1 MKVELTMK
9 EIWHNHSLRH
19 YLFRQQSIDTIEEL
33 IRRAAISEDL
43 VLEVIEQAAFDADMT
58 SDEVD
63 ELFYEESVKYIAD
76 DWNIE
81 LNDETESE
89 EE

>member
-1 MKVELTMK
+1 MK

-33 IRRAAISEDL
+33 INRAAISEDL
-43 VLEVIEQAAFDADMT
+43 VLILIEQAAEDADMT

-63 ELFYEESVKYIAD
+63 ELFYDESVEYIAD
-76 DWNIE
+76 DWGIK